1 MPKKT
6 SKSPQVELIRRSKS
20 RKSVSPEASP
30 KSRRRSRRRSKASKS
45 ASPSA
50 SPKRSRRHRKSASK
64 SASPSASTKRSRRR
78 RKSASP
84 SASPKRSRRRSR
96 RQSKSPSTSPKKS
109 RRRRKSAS
117 KSPSA
122 SPKKSRRRSSKRSM
136 KCVARSSKRRSSKRR
151 SSKCRSSKRRSS
163 KRRSSRRR
171 SSKRRSSR
179 RRSRSRKCIPK
190 SRRRSSRRYSR
201 SSSSSRD
208 MYYPSWTPPS
218 YSVPASQLFWDIT
231 SAKDPKS
238 APPSEVQIEP
248 VTTPI
253 SDALAKAE
261 KISPSPSAPPPSAP
275 PSEAIPLPPPPSA
288 PPESDLMSE
297 VTIKYD
303 ELVKASPT
311 KDMIGKMVDAGAL
324 KKYVADKDK
333 PLHEIGK
340 TLRKNGLVSLGLRVA
355 KGVKEGV
362 ALDMKIMAGL
372 FTTGAL
378 AATGIWL
385 APDAAVSG
393 ATAIAGGAKYTVDL
407 LMQAYETFSALA
419 GQYSLGSLAT
429 SGTTVATGLGVA
441 GAATYN
447 LKAIAEDRTKFYE
460 TKVLEAENKIGMDY
474 MQNPLII

>member
-50 SPKRSRRHRKSASK
+50 SPKRSRR
-64 SASPSASTKRSRRR
+64 
-78 RKSASP
+78 
-84 SASPKRSRRRSR
+84 RSR
-96 RQSKSPSTSPKKS
+96 RQSKSPSASPKKS

-136 KCVARSSKRRSSKRR
+136 KCVARSSKRQSSKRRSSKRR

-171 SSKRRSSR
+171 SSRRRSSRRRSSR

-474 MQNPLII
+474 MQNPLIV